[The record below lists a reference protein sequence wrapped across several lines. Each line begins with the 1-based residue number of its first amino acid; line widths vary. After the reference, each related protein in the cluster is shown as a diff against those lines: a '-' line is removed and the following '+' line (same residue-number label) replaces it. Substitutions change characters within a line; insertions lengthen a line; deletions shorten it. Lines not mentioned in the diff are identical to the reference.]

1 MLPDGNPMVSIN
13 FFKKITLKVVI
24 LIQNFDGFVTQNITT

>member
-1 MLPDGNPMVSIN
+1 MQPDGNPVVSFI
-13 FFKKITLKVVI
+13 FLKISLKAVI